1 MRTLLVV
8 CLAAAC
14 SSTDNGSG
22 GGGDPPLGGANT
34 VTGNVVDFLNGNPIS
49 GAATVS
55 AIGLPDAQVSDSGAA
70 FTITDV
76 PDNSLFQLLASASTY
91 APTYSPAMTTTVGD
105 VSGVKAYAVP
115 EAFVTATAS
124 GYSVTPSPSAGVLL
138 VQLVDSTGAPKAG
151 VAGSNLVLAGV
162 TGASGPHFLDAS
174 LGPSTA
180 TSSSTSGW
188 AVWYNV
194 PAGSVALG
202 VAVNATVTLQMAQS
216 PITAASVTIATAS
229 VASGAPPPP
238 PANVSFAA
246 QVYPIFTSRGC
257 VECHSGNKI
266 GANLGDLS
274 LDGGS
279 NHVYGQI
286 VTTAHPDRV
295 VTSAPATS
303 KLLAMPSYSNPSNG
317 HPVVVFTGPQDKDY
331 VTILQWITEGA
342 KNN

>member
-1 MRTLLVV
+1 MRAALVL

-14 SSTDNGSG
+14 TSSSG
-22 GGGDPPLGGANT
+22 GGGGGEPPLGGANT
-34 VTGNVVDFLNGNPIS
+34 VTGDVVDFLNGNPI
-49 GAATVS
+49 GTMATVT
-55 AIGLPDAQVSDSGAA
+55 AIGLPDATVSTTGAT

-76 PDNSLFQLLASASTY
+76 PDNSLFQLLASADTY
-91 APTYSPAMTTTVGD
+91 VPTYSPAMTTTVGD
-105 VSGVKAYAVP
+105 LSGVKAYAVP
-115 EAFVTATAS
+115 SAFLSATAS
-124 GYSVTPSPSAGVLL
+124 GYGLSPNAAKGVLL
-138 VQLVDSTGAPKAG
+138 IQLVDSTGAPKAG
-151 VAGSNLVLAGV
+151 VAGSNLVLSGI
-162 TGASGPHFLDAS
+162 TGASGPHFLNAS

-188 AVWYNV
+188 AIWYDV
-194 PAGSVALG
+194 PEGSVTLG
-202 VAVNATVTLQMAQS
+202 VAANATVTLQMAQS
-216 PITAASVTIATAS
+216 PISAASVTIALAQVTA
-229 VASGAPPPP
+229 GAPPPP
-238 PANVSFAA
+238 PTNISFSS

-279 NHVYGQI
+279 NHVFNQI
-286 VTTAHPDRV
+286 VTTSHPDRV
-295 VTSAPATS
+295 VIGTPATS
-303 KLLAMPSYSNPSNG
+303 RILTMPSYSSPSNG